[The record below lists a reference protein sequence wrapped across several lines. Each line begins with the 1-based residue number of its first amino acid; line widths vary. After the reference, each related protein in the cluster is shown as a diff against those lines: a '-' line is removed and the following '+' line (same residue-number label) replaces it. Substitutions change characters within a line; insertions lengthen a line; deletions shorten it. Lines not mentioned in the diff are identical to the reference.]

1 MPGQAPTISSIAITS
16 ATGIQNNTLNAEDT
30 VSITVAMS
38 EATTVT
44 GSPRLA
50 LNIGGNLVQAS
61 YVSGSGGTELVFS
74 YTVQAGQTDANGVS
88 VVADSLSFNGGS
100 LSDAIVNQ
108 GGSTPGSASRIESI
122 ERIDLSGSGDNTL
135 TLGLKDVLD
144 MAGFNNFNNANGWAD
159 GTYDLAAGGANFI
172 NPEQRHQVVIDGNAG
187 DAVNSSGWGASVG
200 TVTNNG
206 HTYDV
211 YNQGSYAQLLIDA
224 SITQTVI

>member
-1 MPGQAPTISSIAITS
+1 MRLLFIRNSNAIY
-16 ATGIQNNTLNAEDT
+16 
-30 VSITVAMS
+30 
-38 EATTVT
+38 
-44 GSPRLA
+44 PKFKRA
-50 LNIGGNLVQAS
+50 LL
-61 YVSGSGGTELVFS
+61 
-74 YTVQAGQTDANGVS
+74 
-88 VVADSLSFNGGS
+88 
-100 LSDAIVNQ
+100 
-108 GGSTPGSASRIESI
+108 PGSASRIESI